1 MMEGTLK
8 KLILTVLAIAACGGL
23 VVSGTATAR
32 GLAPTTVTIK
42 TPGGDVYGTVKSPK
56 PQKCA
61 NGRKVSVFKVKS
73 GKDEKVGSDIAQ
85 ANNNEY
91 QWNIG
96 QPGVN
101 GNIYARARQTDQCE
115 GDKSPIS
122 DA

>member
-1 MMEGTLK
+1 MR
-8 KLILTVLAIAACGGL
+8 KLIPTVLAIAACGGL
-23 VVSGTATAR
+23 VLAGTAIAAD
-32 GLAPTTVTIK
+32 APTTVTIK
-42 TPGGDVYGTVKSPK
+42 APGGDVYGTVKSPK

-101 GNIYARARQTDQCE
+101 GDIYARARAIDGCE
-115 GDKSPIS
+115 ADKSPVVN
-122 DA
+122 A